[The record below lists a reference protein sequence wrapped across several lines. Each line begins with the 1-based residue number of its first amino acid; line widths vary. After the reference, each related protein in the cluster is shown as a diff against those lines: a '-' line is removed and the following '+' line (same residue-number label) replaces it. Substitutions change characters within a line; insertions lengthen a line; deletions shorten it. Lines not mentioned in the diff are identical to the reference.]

1 MRARSVPI
9 PVVILLALTLG
20 AWAGSLFG
28 VFQYDDLRNIVLDP
42 ATADPVALVERLG
55 NGFRPLLRLSYAA
68 DHAVWGFTPAGFLLT
83 NLLLHAATVVAVW
96 ALARCRVDALA
107 AWCAAA
113 VFAVQPA
120 HAAVVASA
128 SGRSTGLSTLL
139 LALALLA
146 HEQSIRHR
154 VAPAIRWSALSLLM
168 FALAV
173 AAKEVALFFPVVVLL
188 WEWTRPDAAR
198 GVALV
203 RRLAPAAL
211 AAPLLAVIAFACSS
225 RLREI
230 TAFSLALD
238 TPMGALATHAAAL
251 PYSLGLWFRPGALTI
266 EHAPLAAQAALPGM
280 LALAAL
286 VLAAIAARPR
296 VPLLTLALLWPL
308 VMLLS
313 SHSVLA
319 RLDPVVE
326 KALYP
331 AWIGLS
337 IAIGA
342 LAAAAWS
349 RLHARRTATVCASL
363 VLASLVLCC
372 EWRAAV
378 WADPVRLWREA
389 TEHAPLSARAWHNR
403 ALAELDARHVV
414 QADASIA
421 RALTLDPESQR
432 SQDLAL
438 AISLL
443 LPPSTPLKEHAS

>member
-1 MRARSVPI
+1 MRARSIPI
-9 PVVILLALTLG
+9 PVVMLLALTLG
-20 AWAGSLFG
+20 AWAGSLAG

-42 ATADPVALVERLG
+42 ATADPVALRERLG

-68 DHAVWGFTPAGFLLT
+68 DHWLWGFWPAGFLLT
-83 NLLLHAATVVAVW
+83 NLLLHAASVVAVR
-96 ALARCRVDALA
+96 ALARHRVDALA

-139 LALALLA
+139 LLLALLA
-146 HEQSIRHR
+146 HEQSIRQR
-154 VAPAIRWSALSLLM
+154 VTTATRWSALALLM

-173 AAKEVALFFPVVVLL
+173 AAKEVALVFPAVVLL

-198 GVALV
+198 GGALV

-211 AAPLLAVIAFACSS
+211 AALLMAAIAFACSS
-225 RLREI
+225 RLRDI
-230 TAFSLALD
+230 TAFSIALG
-238 TPMGALATHAAAL
+238 TPMEALATHAAAL
-251 PYSLGLWFRPGALTI
+251 PFSLALWFRPGALTI
-266 EHAPLAAQAALPGM
+266 EHAPLPALAALPGM
-280 LALAAL
+280 LALAAV

-308 VMLLS
+308 AMLLPT
-313 SHSVLA
+313 HSVLA

-331 AWIGLS
+331 AWIGPS

-342 LAAAAWS
+342 LAAAAWN
-349 RLHARRTATVCASL
+349 RLQARRTATVCASL
-363 VLASLVLCC
+363 ALASLVLCC

-378 WADPVRLWREA
+378 WADPLRLWREA

-403 ALAELDARHVV
+403 ALAELDARHVA
-414 QADASIA
+414 QAAACIA
-421 RALTLDPESQR
+421 RALTLDPDSQR
-432 SQDLAL
+432 SHDLAL

-443 LPPSTPLKEHAS
+443 LPTPPPKEHAS